1 MIKKIIGYRGETTMA
16 FEITLDGKVYL
27 DGEEL
32 MVLTAEEKKGILG
45 YITLLKMGRE
55 VTKIMKI

>member
-1 MIKKIIGYRGETTMA
+1 MA

-32 MVLTAEEKKGILG
+32 MVLTAEEKKGILE

>member
-1 MIKKIIGYRGETTMA
+1 MA

-32 MVLTAEEKKGILG
+32 MILTKDEKTSSIGL
-45 YITLLKMGRE
+45 YYDP
-55 VTKIMKI
+55 

>member
-1 MIKKIIGYRGETTMA
+1 MA

-32 MVLTAEEKKGILG
+32 MILTKDEKQALLA
-45 YITLLKMGRE
+45 YITILKMNRE
-55 VTKIMKI
+55 IKNILKL